1 MPHPKLQ
8 PSTAQRGPPRRTA
21 QLSTMEQMQVLSS
34 PEVLLR
40 RMSAF
45 LAAARPLSA
54 AVAAAP
60 PLQLLDGM
68 AGEGNYTQHLP
79 DGMGRTPALVLWQQG
94 WSVALSEPAPP
105 TFAHLRANFVG
116 GDGQGRH
123 RAGAGAVLQ
132 QVGVT
137 AASQLQLAQIWVL
150 QADVPALGATPLPM
164 VARQRLQWASS
175 VDPSVPRHHRKDYW
189 QIDHLAGGPLQESL
203 RAGNTTAAK
212 DFARCITRNGRKSAC
227 FTTRLTPYNAT
238 LLPWPALLERLG
250 LARRH
255 IDMLVVDVRDASVE
269 MLLRAFPLHQV
280 KPSLIYYR
288 HPKGGGRAS
297 MLLREHLMSHGYA
310 TSAHWE
316 TSAWGELNLA
326 WRTDRC
332 GVEQR
337 PLWWNATARTG
348 EDDGPQPRRPGKRQK
363 NARQRGGGF
372 R

>member
-8 PSTAQRGPPRRTA
+8 PSTAQCGPPRWTA
-21 QLSTMEQMQVLSS
+21 QLSTVEQMQVLSS

-132 QVGVT
+132 QVG
-137 AASQLQLAQIWVL
+137 LVL
-150 QADVPALGATPLPM
+150 QIACCP
-164 VARQRLQWASS
+164 RLDRAQQWASTQREGADDDAED
-175 VDPSVPRHHRKDYW
+175 VAEGLEPVF
-189 QIDHLAGGPLQESL
+189 LAPGAVHWTSHYVWF
-203 RAGNTTAAK
+203 RW
-212 DFARCITRNGRKSAC
+212 FASG
-227 FTTRLTPYNAT
+227 
-238 LLPWPALLERLG
+238 
-250 LARRH
+250 
-255 IDMLVVDVRDASVE
+255 DLVV
-269 MLLRAFPLHQV
+269 LL
-280 KPSLIYYR
+280 
-288 HPKGGGRAS
+288 
-297 MLLREHLMSHGYA
+297 LLLA
-310 TSAHWE
+310 IN
-316 TSAWGELNLA
+316 EL
-326 WRTDRC
+326 
-332 GVEQR
+332 V
-337 PLWWNATARTG
+337 
-348 EDDGPQPRRPGKRQK
+348 
-363 NARQRGGGF
+363 
-372 R
+372 

>member
-1 MPHPKLQ
+1 
-8 PSTAQRGPPRRTA
+8 
-21 QLSTMEQMQVLSS
+21 MQVLSS
-34 PEVLLR
+34 PEVVLR

-45 LAAARPLSA
+45 LAAARSLSA

-60 PLQLLDGM
+60 SLQLLDAA

-105 TFAHLRANFVG
+105 TFAQLRANFALSG
-116 GDGQGRH
+116 GDGRNGG
-123 RAGAGAVLQ
+123 AGAGAMLQ

-137 AASQLQLAQIWVL
+137 AASDVQLARIWVL
-150 QADVPALGATPLPM
+150 QADVPALGSTPLPM

-175 VDPSVPRHHRKDYW
+175 VDQSVPRHHRKDFW

-203 RAGNTTAAK
+203 RAVNASAAK
-212 DFARCITRNGRKSAC
+212 DFARCITRQGRKSAC

-250 LARRH
+250 VAHRH
-255 IDMLVVDVRDASVE
+255 IDMLVVDVRDASVDT
-269 MLLRAFPLHQV
+269 LLRAFPLQQV

-332 GVEQR
+332 GEEQR
-337 PLWWNATARTG
+337 PLWWNATASTG
-348 EDDGPQPRRPGKRQK
+348 EDDGPQPRRPVKRQK
-363 NARQRGGGF
+363 GAARKRG
-372 R
+372 RRVES